1 MKKTQ
6 IARRLSMLLLVS
18 FCVLGFQTSKKADI
32 AQSAEPANPV
42 KSAKFAKSPQVAY
55 INPEDMV
62 QGGYYY
68 YWDHGSGAMVAQ
80 YDRTE
85 NGNIYN
91 FYSITPAQLL
101 YSQNSVI
108 SISDAGNI
116 TLATLGQIAQLLRS
130 ILAGLYV
137 L

>member
-32 AQSAEPANPV
+32 AQSAQPAKPT
-42 KSAKFAKSPQVAY
+42 KSVQFAQSSQVAY